1 MNSDT
6 EVYSVSPFWHFCLM
20 LLPIVSLAL
29 AIGIV
34 FLLIY
39 LCLHVFGRPGQNHPQ
54 CSRTDSE
61 QAP

>member
-39 LCLHVFGRPGQNHPQ
+39 LCLHVFGRSSQNLPQ
-54 CSRTDSE
+54 SSPRDSE
-61 QAP
+61 QSP